1 MRKQENEEMRK
12 EGNQESWEQVFSV
25 ILPLSQSE
33 RNKIGKILLME
44 TFCLNKSLCQT
55 SNKETS
61 EKEASKQGSKETN
74 NQGIRKQGNK

>member
-61 EKEASKQGSKETN
+61 EKEASKQVNKEA
-74 NQGIRKQGNK
+74 RKQTIKE